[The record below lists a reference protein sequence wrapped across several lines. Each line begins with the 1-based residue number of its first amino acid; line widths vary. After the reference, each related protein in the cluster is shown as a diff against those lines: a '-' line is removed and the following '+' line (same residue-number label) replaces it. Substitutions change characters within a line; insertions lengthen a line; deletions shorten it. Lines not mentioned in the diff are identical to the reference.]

1 MADVYYTED
10 HEYIRV
16 NGDTGTVGISEYAQ
30 NQLGDVVYVELP
42 DVGTQYDQADETC
55 VVESVKVASEIYAPV
70 SGEIIKVNE
79 ALENSPA
86 LINDD
91 PEGDGW
97 IYKIKI
103 HDDSELSGLK
113 DEDEYQDYIDGLS

>member
-1 MADVYYTED
+1 MADIYFTED
-10 HEYIRV
+10 HEYIRI
-16 NGDTGTVGISEYAQ
+16 NGDIGTVGISEYAQ

-42 DVGTQYDQADETC
+42 EVGEQFDQTDETC

-70 SGEIIKVNE
+70 SGEIVEVNE
-79 ALENSPA
+79 ALTNSPS
-86 LINDD
+86 LVNDD

-97 IYKIKI
+97 IYKIKL

-113 DEDEYQDYIDGLS
+113 DEDEYQDYVDGLS

>member
-1 MADVYYTED
+1 MADIYYTED
-10 HEYIRV
+10 HEYIRIE
-16 NGDTGTVGISEYAQ
+16 GDVGTVGISEYAQ

-42 DVGTQYDQADETC
+42 EVGEQFDQTDETG

-70 SGEIIKVNE
+70 SGEIVEVNE
-79 ALENSPA
+79 ALSNSPS
-86 LINDD
+86 LVNDD

-113 DEDEYQDYIDGLS
+113 DEDEYQDYIDNLS

>member
-1 MADVYYTED
+1 MADIYFTED

-16 NGDTGTVGISEYAQ
+16 SGDVGTVGISEYAQ

-42 DVGTQYDQADETC
+42 EVGEQFDQTDETC

-70 SGEIIKVNE
+70 SGEIVEVNE
-79 ALENSPA
+79 ALSNSPS
-86 LINDD
+86 LVNDD

-113 DEDEYQDYIDGLS
+113 DEDEYQDYVDGLS